1 MRRTLQFEQ
10 IEMATDNAKILV
22 IGAGVNGSICAVG
35 LHNAGFNVTILARG
49 KRYEE
54 VRDGGI
60 VIEDP
65 FKNTR
70 RQTKVPV
77 IDRLDAEDSYDYI
90 LVVVRKNQV
99 SDLLPVLAVNRSPN
113 VVFMVNNPSGP
124 DEFTRAL
131 GKERVM
137 LGFVFGGG
145 KRDGSVI
152 RAITGLRGM
161 TTPFGEIDGR
171 TTPRLTRLVAIL
183 CQAGLK
189 SKTSTDI
196 SDYLATHAALVAPF
210 AHLLTKHGCNTYD
223 LARSPAELRLLVDAL
238 RETLDVLRATGFKI
252 IPWRTNIVR
261 IIPRFLLVAAF
272 RAFLSTKLA
281 EVGGGWHCSQAPDE
295 MRQLGIELM
304 ALAERSRLP
313 VPALRKLFA
322 SD

>member
-1 MRRTLQFEQ
+1 M
-10 IEMATDNAKILV
+10 DNARILV

-35 LHNAGFNVTILARG
+35 LHNAGSNVTVLARG
-49 KRYEE
+49 KRYDEI
-54 VRDGGI
+54 RDGGI

-70 RQTKVPV
+70 SQTEVPV
-77 IDRLDAEDSYDYI
+77 VDRLAPEESYDYI

-124 DEFTRAL
+124 EEFTRAL

-183 CQAGLK
+183 CRAGLK

-196 SDYLATHAALVAPF
+196 SDYLATHAAFVAPF
-210 AHLLTKHGCNTYD
+210 AHLLMKHGCNTYA
-223 LARSPAELRLLVDAL
+223 LARSPAELRLLVDAW
-238 RETLDVLRATGFKI
+238 RETLDVLRATGFRI
-252 IPWRTNIVR
+252 IPRSTNIIR

-272 RAFLSTKLA
+272 RVFLPTKSA

-304 ALAERSRLP
+304 ALVEKSGLP
-313 VPALRKLFA
+313 APALRKLFA
-322 SD
+322 LD

>member
-1 MRRTLQFEQ
+1 
-10 IEMATDNAKILV
+10 MATDNARILV

-35 LHNAGFNVTILARG
+35 LYTAGFDVTILARG

-54 VRDGGI
+54 IRDGGV

-70 RQTKVPV
+70 SHTEVPV
-77 IDRLDAEDSYDYI
+77 SKRLDPEDSYDYI
-90 LVVVRKNQV
+90 LVVIRKNQV
-99 SDLLPVLAVNRSPN
+99 PGLLPVLALNRSPN

-124 DEFTRAL
+124 DEFTGAL

-137 LGFVFGGG
+137 LGFVFGAG

-152 RAITGLRGM
+152 RAISGVGGSWTA
-161 TTPFGEIDGR
+161 TPFGEIDGR
-171 TTPRLTRLVAIL
+171 ITPRLTRLVSIL

-210 AHLLTKHGCNTYD
+210 AHLLTKHGCDTYA
-223 LARSPAELRLLVDAL
+223 LARSTADLRLLIDAL

-252 IPWRTNIVR
+252 IPSSTSMVR
-261 IIPRFLLVAAF
+261 IIPRFVLVAAL
-272 RAFLSTKLA
+272 RPLLSTKFA
-281 EVGGGWHCSQAPDE
+281 EVGAGWHCCQAPDE

-304 ALAERSRLP
+304 ALVEKSSLP
-313 VPALRKLFA
+313 VPAIRKLFA
-322 SD
+322 PD